1 MSAKIDLNYEEISPE
16 RQITDG
22 YWANGLH
29 NYRFSVASSGGGTWI
44 PHMSYFLVEYAFGAY
59 GANQYSPNGA
69 LPQSSKIT
77 LQNDF
82 MGSMFTAA
90 SFKMAGTDIC
100 SITSNHAHCSVLQ
113 KRLRL
118 STEFIE
124 NVGPDLNGFDPDF
137 SRRLAKFCKD
147 GVYHRD
153 GLIDCSPY
161 NSQPLGP
168 NSGNLPLFNQLN
180 EPLQD
185 DDYYIGT
192 GQNHDISFPTTDTDD
207 TDYIFKT
214 DYDFKTFMKGNDA
227 GEVVT
232 GLMWVLPQYSAK
244 ARVSGSPSENATTN
258 SEVINGLLLQVGD
271 IVYFDMSKG
280 VAPDPIDADFTTAND
295 ILKEIPF
302 RIGKLKN
309 GGHNNEYRF
318 LYLTP
323 VTDGSGNPENL
334 NGQEMKNLTINY
346 DNGNGPA
353 GAIVRVVRNGS
364 DLYVQADP
372 RSNVVNNMVF
382 YQPPLAVFSQG
393 AGKFYGDMQFQFTPN
408 SNWAKSAIE
417 SAKVGWYGE
426 EPQHGVDY
434 SFGIKSM
441 RFYIA
446 RCKINSSPPQ
456 ELQFKMPDMLI
467 ANKSISSG
475 SQNIDF
481 IIPPS
486 TKKIAIFIQDT
497 SAGSNSRIP
506 LSRFKTRQ
514 YTNDATTTYGVMTPL
529 NQFGP
534 WAHTYDEQLR
544 SLQVTFAGITKPM
557 SNFMNAENGGNIT
570 DPTMN
575 SMLQRWVMTNQ
586 NNDSDFNSEKYHDW
600 LSMGPYYLYDF
611 SRDANNT
618 GTYLQVKINYANSS
632 LPGSGNSRTDMA
644 KSTVNLF
651 VCALYE
657 RNVGLKY
664 SQYGQVIAA
673 QTEMA

>member
-1 MSAKIDLNYEEISPE
+1 MDLSWP
-16 RQITDG
+16 D
-22 YWANGLH
+22 
-29 NYRFSVASSGGGTWI
+29 
-44 PHMSYFLVEYAFGAY
+44 
-59 GANQYSPNGA
+59 
-69 LPQSSKIT
+69 
-77 LQNDF
+77 
-82 MGSMFTAA
+82 
-90 SFKMAGTDIC
+90 AGDE
-100 SITSNHAHCSVLQ
+100 A
-113 KRLRL
+113 
-118 STEFIE
+118 
-124 NVGPDLNGFDPDF
+124 
-137 SRRLAKFCKD
+137 
-147 GVYHRD
+147 
-153 GLIDCSPY
+153 PY
-161 NSQPLGP
+161 LYKG
-168 NSGNLPLFNQLN
+168 
-180 EPLQD
+180 
-185 DDYYIGT
+185 
-192 GQNHDISFPTTDTDD
+192 
-207 TDYIFKT
+207 
-214 DYDFKTFMKGNDA
+214 DYDFGTPMKGADLTD
-227 GEVVT
+227 VVT
-232 GLMWVLPQYSAK
+232 GIDWKLPDYSNKKDTSAN
-244 ARVSGSPSENATTN
+244 S
-258 SEVINGLLLQVGD
+258 SEVNSKVVNGTLFQKGD
-271 IVYFDMSKG
+271 IVYIDMSKG
-280 VAPDPIDADFTTAND
+280 KAPKPPDATFTEAND
-295 ILKEIPF
+295 ILKVLPF
-302 RIGKLKN
+302 RIFDMKNSGGSNQTRHLLLLPPDAKNSEDAKKL
-309 GGHNNEYRF
+309 
-318 LYLTP
+318 T
-323 VTDGSGNPENL
+323 
-334 NGQEMKNLTINY
+334 GQVMKNLTTGYSTGSN
-346 DNGNGPA
+346 

-364 DLYVQADP
+364 DLYIQADP

-417 SAKVGWYGE
+417 SAKVGWYGD
-426 EPQHGVDY
+426 EPQHGKDY

-514 YTNDATTTYGVMTPL
+514 YTNDATTPYGVMTPL

-618 GTYLQVKINYANSS
+618 GTYLQVKINYANSR
-632 LPGSGNSRTDMA
+632 LPGKGETRDDPTT
-644 KSTVNLF
+644 STVNLF